1 MSTSSVIVEPLD
13 TTVKE
18 ISPRETTNAIR
29 SWACDFNITHRALK
43 EILSI
48 IRHDYGDKDLPM
60 DPRTLIRTP
69 QRTGMTFKSISGG
82 QYWHQGLEICLK
94 KSFEHLTEDIQIEL
108 NVNIDGL
115 PIHRSS
121 KYQFWPILCNVH
133 QMPHIPPMT
142 VGIFL
147 GKIKPQ
153 NITEYLTPFVEE
165 LISVLSKGVKV
176 NNHAVGVKIRCIVC
190 DSPARAFIKGTTN
203 FNGINGCLK
212 CTIEGEYSYVSRTVT
227 FPKLNCVLRTDEK
240 FRRKEYGRHHKE
252 DSPLLKIPG
261 LDMIKDFVDGE
272 MELLVLKLKCVP
284 VI

>member
-1 MSTSSVIVEPLD
+1 MNGKSFKRYKKSGSFHRACKKKRIEYEALLNTAVKNGIESKQTHDSSPIENKVHPVRADYVPSSEFPTFSIDSNAQSIGSSPDSADNQLVNSTLRMSTSSVIVEPLD

-18 ISPRETTNAIR
+18 ISPRDTTNAIR
-29 SWACDFNITHRALK
+29 SSACDFNITHRALK

-60 DPRTLIRTP
+60 DPRTLMRTP

-165 LISVLSKGVKV
+165 LISVLSKGV
-176 NNHAVGVKIRCIVC
+176 
-190 DSPARAFIKGTTN
+190 
-203 FNGINGCLK
+203 
-212 CTIEGEYSYVSRTVT
+212 
-227 FPKLNCVLRTDEK
+227 
-240 FRRKEYGRHHKE
+240 
-252 DSPLLKIPG
+252 
-261 LDMIKDFVDGE
+261 
-272 MELLVLKLKCVP
+272 
-284 VI
+284 